1 MDDRILRELI
11 YLARSNDPV
20 ALRSLY
26 AYYDAL
32 VNTVMRKMKYISSM
46 SLEAQDLLQVGLI
59 TFDKV
64 FWSYRE
70 DLDTTFEVYA
80 RSCIIKKMQSL
91 LKKQYTFF
99 TRYEKKAI
107 SLDRIVNYDDSR
119 TYGEL
124 IADQRVE
131 YSPQKAQDLEKVWE
145 LVYAIIQN
153 ETSERDQKIFHL
165 VLLGYPEKE
174 VALMLNISIK
184 CVYNSVYRVMSKL
197 RAHSLGEF
205 LIINVNRN

>member
-11 YLARSNDPV
+11 YLARSNYPV
-20 ALRSLY
+20 ELRSLY
-26 AYYDAL
+26 VYYDAL

-197 RAHSLGEF
+197 RAHPLGEF
-205 LIINVNRN
+205 LIIN

>member
-26 AYYDAL
+26 VYYDAL

-124 IADQRVE
+124 IANQRVE

-197 RAHSLGEF
+197 RAHPLGEF
-205 LIINVNRN
+205 LIIN

>member
-26 AYYDAL
+26 VYYDAL

-46 SLEAQDLLQVGLI
+46 SLEAQDLLQVGMI

-153 ETSERDQKIFHL
+153 ETSERNQKIFHL

-197 RAHSLGEF
+197 RAHPLGEF
-205 LIINVNRN
+205 LIIN

>member
-20 ALRSLY
+20 ALRCLY
-26 AYYDAL
+26 SFYDAL

-46 SLEAQDLLQVGLI
+46 SLEAQDLLQVGMI
-59 TFDKV
+59 TFEKV

-70 DLDTTFEVYA
+70 DQDTTFEVYA

-107 SLDRIVNYDDSR
+107 SLDRIVNYEDSR

-124 IADQRVE
+124 IADKRVE
-131 YSPQKAQDLEKVWE
+131 YYPQKAQDLEKVWE

-153 ETSERDQKIFHL
+153 ETSDRDQKIFHL
-165 VLLGYPEKE
+165 VLLGYSEKE

-184 CVYNSVYRVMSKL
+184 CVYNSVYRVMTKL
-197 RAHSLGEF
+197 RAHPLGEF
-205 LIINVNRN
+205 LIIN

>member
-11 YLARSNDPV
+11 YLARFNDPV

-26 AYYDAL
+26 SYYDAL

-46 SLEAQDLLQVGLI
+46 SLEAQDLSQVGMI
-59 TFDKV
+59 TFEKV

-70 DLDTTFEVYA
+70 DQDTTFEVYA

-99 TRYEKKAI
+99 IRYEKKSI
-107 SLDRIVNYDDSR
+107 SLDKIVNYEDSR

-131 YSPQKAQDLEKVWE
+131 YSPQKAQNLEKVWE
-145 LVYAIIQN
+145 LIYAIIQN

-184 CVYNSVYRVMSKL
+184 CVYNSVYRVMTKL
-197 RAHSLGEF
+197 RAHPFWEF
-205 LIINVNRN
+205 LIIN

>member
-26 AYYDAL
+26 SYYDAL
-32 VNTVMRKMKYISSM
+32 VRTVMRKMKYVSSM
-46 SLEAQDLLQVGLI
+46 SLEAQDLSQVGMI

-70 DLDTTFEVYA
+70 DQETTFEVYA
-80 RSCIIKKMQSL
+80 KSCITKKMQSL

-99 TRYEKKAI
+99 IRYEKKSI
-107 SLDRIVNYDDSR
+107 SLDKIVNYEDSR

-131 YSPQKAQDLEKVWE
+131 YSPQKAQNLEKVWE
-145 LVYAIIQN
+145 LIYAIIQN

-174 VALMLNISIK
+174 VALMLDISIK

-197 RAHSLGEF
+197 RAHPFGEF
-205 LIINVNRN
+205 LIIN

>member
-26 AYYDAL
+26 SYYDAL
-32 VNTVMRKMKYISSM
+32 VRTVMRKMKYVSSM
-46 SLEAQDLLQVGLI
+46 SLEAQDLSQVGMI

-70 DLDTTFEVYA
+70 DQDTTFEVYA

-99 TRYEKKAI
+99 IRYEKKSI
-107 SLDRIVNYDDSR
+107 SLDKIVNYEDSR

-131 YSPQKAQDLEKVWE
+131 YSPQKAQNLEKIWE
-145 LVYAIIQN
+145 LIYAIIQN

-174 VALMLNISIK
+174 VALMLDISIK

-197 RAHSLGEF
+197 RAHPFGEF
-205 LIINVNRN
+205 LIIN

>member
-26 AYYDAL
+26 SYYDAL
-32 VNTVMRKMKYISSM
+32 VRTVMRKMKYVSSM
-46 SLEAQDLLQVGLI
+46 SLEAQDLSQVGMI

-64 FWSYRE
+64 FWSFRE
-70 DLDTTFEVYA
+70 DQDTTFEVYA

-99 TRYEKKAI
+99 IRYEKKSI
-107 SLDRIVNYDDSR
+107 SLDKIVNYEDSR

-131 YSPQKAQDLEKVWE
+131 YSPQKAQNLEKIWE
-145 LVYAIIQN
+145 LIYAIIQN

-174 VALMLNISIK
+174 VALMLDISIK

-197 RAHSLGEF
+197 RAHPFGEF
-205 LIINVNRN
+205 LIIN

>member
-1 MDDRILRELI
+1 MDDRTLRELI
-11 YLARSNDPV
+11 YLARVNDPV
-20 ALRSLY
+20 ALQHLY
-26 AYYDAL
+26 CYYDAL
-32 VNTVMRKMKYISSM
+32 VKTVMRKMKYISSM
-46 SLEAQDLLQVGLI
+46 SLEAQDLLQVGMI

-70 DLDTTFEVYA
+70 DQDTTFEVYA
-80 RSCIIKKMQSL
+80 KSCIIKKMQSL

-107 SLDRIVNYDDSR
+107 SLDKVVNYDDSR

-131 YSPQKAQDLEKVWE
+131 YSPQKAQNLEKLWE
-145 LVYAIIQN
+145 LIYTIIQK

-165 VLLGYPEKE
+165 VLLGYREKE
-174 VALMLNISIK
+174 VAQILDISIK

-197 RAHSLGEF
+197 RAHPFGEF
-205 LIINVNRN
+205 LIIN

>member
-26 AYYDAL
+26 SYYDAL
-32 VNTVMRKMKYISSM
+32 VRTVMRKMKYVSSM
-46 SLEAQDLLQVGLI
+46 SLEAQDLSQVGMI

-70 DLDTTFEVYA
+70 DQDTTFEVYA

-99 TRYEKKAI
+99 IRYEKKSI
-107 SLDRIVNYDDSR
+107 SLDKIVNYEDSR

-131 YSPQKAQDLEKVWE
+131 YSPQKAQNLEKVWE
-145 LVYAIIQN
+145 LIYAIIQN
-153 ETSERDQKIFHL
+153 ETSERDQKIFYL

-174 VALMLNISIK
+174 VALMLDISIK

-197 RAHSLGEF
+197 RAHPFGEF
-205 LIINVNRN
+205 LIIN

>member
-32 VNTVMRKMKYISSM
+32 VNTVMRKIKYISSM

-165 VLLGYPEKE
+165 VLLGCPEKE

-184 CVYNSVYRVMSKL
+184 CVYNSVYRVISKL
-197 RAHSLGEF
+197 RAHPLGEF
-205 LIINVNRN
+205 LIIN

>member
-1 MDDRILRELI
+1 MDDRIFRELI

-26 AYYDAL
+26 VYYDAL

-46 SLEAQDLLQVGLI
+46 SLEAQDLLQVGMI

-197 RAHSLGEF
+197 RAHPLGEF
-205 LIINVNRN
+205 LIIN

>member
-145 LVYAIIQN
+145 LVYALIQN

-197 RAHSLGEF
+197 RAHPLGEF
-205 LIINVNRN
+205 LIIN

>member
-26 AYYDAL
+26 VYYDAL

-46 SLEAQDLLQVGLI
+46 SLEAQDLLQVGMI

-99 TRYEKKAI
+99 TRYEKKAT

-197 RAHSLGEF
+197 RAHPLGEF
-205 LIINVNRN
+205 LIIN

>member
-11 YLARSNDPV
+11 YLARSNDPI

-184 CVYNSVYRVMSKL
+184 CVYNSAYRVMSKL
-197 RAHSLGEF
+197 RAHPLGEF
-205 LIINVNRN
+205 LIIN

>member
-26 AYYDAL
+26 VYYDAL

-70 DLDTTFEVYA
+70 DFDTTFEVYA
-80 RSCIIKKMQSL
+80 KSCIIKKMQSL

-197 RAHSLGEF
+197 RAHPLGEF
-205 LIINVNRN
+205 LIIN

>member
-20 ALRSLY
+20 ALRCLY
-26 AYYDAL
+26 SFYDAL

-46 SLEAQDLLQVGLI
+46 SLEAQDLLQVGMI
-59 TFDKV
+59 TFEKV

-70 DLDTTFEVYA
+70 DQDTTFEVYA

-107 SLDRIVNYDDSR
+107 SLDRIVNYEDSR

-197 RAHSLGEF
+197 RAHPLGEF
-205 LIINVNRN
+205 LIIN

>member
-165 VLLGYPEKE
+165 VLLGYSEKE

-197 RAHSLGEF
+197 RAHPLGEF
-205 LIINVNRN
+205 LIIN

>member
-11 YLARSNDPV
+11 YLARSNDPI

-197 RAHSLGEF
+197 RAHPLGEF
-205 LIINVNRN
+205 LIIN

>member
-20 ALRSLY
+20 ALRCLY
-26 AYYDAL
+26 SFYDAL

-46 SLEAQDLLQVGLI
+46 SLEAQDLLQVGMI
-59 TFDKV
+59 TFEKV

-70 DLDTTFEVYA
+70 DQDTTFEVYA

-107 SLDRIVNYDDSR
+107 SLDRIVNYEDSR

-153 ETSERDQKIFHL
+153 ETSDRDQKIFHL
-165 VLLGYPEKE
+165 VLLGYSEKE

-184 CVYNSVYRVMSKL
+184 CVYNSVYRVMTKL
-197 RAHSLGEF
+197 REHPLGEF
-205 LIINVNRN
+205 LIIN

>member
-26 AYYDAL
+26 VYYDAL

-46 SLEAQDLLQVGLI
+46 SLEAQDLLQVGMI

-153 ETSERDQKIFHL
+153 ETSKRNQKIFHL

-197 RAHSLGEF
+197 RAHPLGEF
-205 LIINVNRN
+205 LIIN

>member
-46 SLEAQDLLQVGLI
+46 SLEAQDLLQVGMI

-91 LKKQYTFF
+91 LKKQYIFF

-197 RAHSLGEF
+197 RAHPLGEF
-205 LIINVNRN
+205 LIIN

>member
-26 AYYDAL
+26 VYYDAL

-131 YSPQKAQDLEKVWE
+131 YSPQKVQDLEKVWE

-197 RAHSLGEF
+197 RAHPLGEF
-205 LIINVNRN
+205 LIIN

>member
-26 AYYDAL
+26 VYYDAL

-99 TRYEKKAI
+99 MRYEKKAI
-107 SLDRIVNYDDSR
+107 FLDRIVNYDDSR

-145 LVYAIIQN
+145 LVYAVIQN

-197 RAHSLGEF
+197 RAHPLGEF
-205 LIINVNRN
+205 LIIN

>member
-20 ALRSLY
+20 AMRCLY

-80 RSCIIKKMQSL
+80 RSCIIKKMQTL

-197 RAHSLGEF
+197 RAHPLGEF
-205 LIINVNRN
+205 LIIN

>member
-11 YLARSNDPV
+11 YLARFNDPV

-197 RAHSLGEF
+197 RAHPLGEF
-205 LIINVNRN
+205 LIIN

>member
-26 AYYDAL
+26 VYYDAL

-70 DLDTTFEVYA
+70 DSDTTFEVYA

-197 RAHSLGEF
+197 RAHPLGEF
-205 LIINVNRN
+205 LIIN

>member
-46 SLEAQDLLQVGLI
+46 SLEAQDLLQVGMI

-91 LKKQYTFF
+91 LKKQCTFF

-197 RAHSLGEF
+197 RAHPLGEF
-205 LIINVNRN
+205 LIIN

>member
-26 AYYDAL
+26 VYYDAL

-184 CVYNSVYRVMSKL
+184 CVYSSVYRVMSKL
-197 RAHSLGEF
+197 RAHPLGEF
-205 LIINVNRN
+205 LIIN

>member
-11 YLARSNDPV
+11 YLARSNDPI

-46 SLEAQDLLQVGLI
+46 SLEAQDLLQVGMI

-197 RAHSLGEF
+197 RAHPLGEF
-205 LIINVNRN
+205 LIIN

>member
-20 ALRSLY
+20 TLRSLY
-26 AYYDAL
+26 VYYDAL

-46 SLEAQDLLQVGLI
+46 SLEAQDLLQVGMI

-197 RAHSLGEF
+197 RAHPLGEF
-205 LIINVNRN
+205 LIIN

>member
-46 SLEAQDLLQVGLI
+46 SLEAQDLLQVGMI

-165 VLLGYPEKE
+165 VLLSYPEKE

-197 RAHSLGEF
+197 RAHPLGEF
-205 LIINVNRN
+205 LIIN

>member
-26 AYYDAL
+26 VYYDAL

-99 TRYEKKAI
+99 MRYEKKAI

-145 LVYAIIQN
+145 LVYAVIQN

-184 CVYNSVYRVMSKL
+184 CVYNSVYHVMSKL
-197 RAHSLGEF
+197 RAHPLGEF
-205 LIINVNRN
+205 LIIN

>member
-20 ALRSLY
+20 ALRSSY
-26 AYYDAL
+26 VYYDAL

-197 RAHSLGEF
+197 RAHPLGEF
-205 LIINVNRN
+205 LIIN

>member
-26 AYYDAL
+26 SYYDAL
-32 VNTVMRKMKYISSM
+32 VRTVMRKMKYVSSM
-46 SLEAQDLLQVGLI
+46 SLEAQDLSQVGMI

-70 DLDTTFEVYA
+70 DQDTTFEVYA

-99 TRYEKKAI
+99 IRYEKKSI
-107 SLDRIVNYDDSR
+107 SLDKIVNYEDSR

-131 YSPQKAQDLEKVWE
+131 YSPQKAQNLEKVWE
-145 LVYAIIQN
+145 LIYAIIQN

-174 VALMLNISIK
+174 VALMLDISIK

-197 RAHSLGEF
+197 RAHPFGEF
-205 LIINVNRN
+205 LIIN

>member
-46 SLEAQDLLQVGLI
+46 YLEAQDLLQVGMI

-107 SLDRIVNYDDSR
+107 SLDKIVNYDDSR

-197 RAHSLGEF
+197 RAHPLGEF
-205 LIINVNRN
+205 LIIN

>member
-46 SLEAQDLLQVGLI
+46 SLEAQDLLQVGMI

-131 YSPQKAQDLEKVWE
+131 YSPQKAQDLEKVWK

-153 ETSERDQKIFHL
+153 ETSERNQKIFHL

-197 RAHSLGEF
+197 RAHPLGEF
-205 LIINVNRN
+205 LIIN